1 MKSSPFFTGRAFRA
15 FEFMPS
21 GKCKARALPLPWLV
35 SPVVSEGGGGA
46 PVNRRYRS
54 PKGDHGGHLWEQGR
68 PARHLPHTSS
78 PSGPW
83 SAMFSMHRA

>member
-46 PVNRRYRS
+46 SVNRRYRS
-54 PKGDHGGHLWEQGR
+54 PKGDHGGHLWEQGHCFSWGAGEASLR
-68 PARHLPHTSS
+68 DMSS
-78 PSGPW
+78 ELEQQ
-83 SAMFSMHRA
+83 